1 MGKILGEHFLIEVTA
16 TEEDILTRLNNRE
29 NPEVWRDLYKQQQKI
44 YQPWNPDLVYDTSK
58 EKPTHFN
65 EKFSELLRKNREK

>member
-44 YQPWNPDLVYDTSK
+44 YQP
-58 EKPTHFN
+58 
-65 EKFSELLRKNREK
+65 